1 MDIDIVYCF
10 TSFYIALIQVPTRSY
25 KFLQVPILSYPQS
38 PVVSS
43 HSSPSSQSSRWQPW
57 QVKSQAEEAA
67 KLAADSSKMIVETE
81 SFSAAVVTVSEQ
93 LEQLEGLG
101 HFDTWWG

>member
-1 MDIDIVYCF
+1 
-10 TSFYIALIQVPTRSY
+10 
-25 KFLQVPILSYPQS
+25 
-38 PVVSS
+38 
-43 HSSPSSQSSRWQPW
+43 
-57 QVKSQAEEAA
+57 VKSQAEEAA

-93 LEQLEGLG
+93 LEQLEQLEGLG